1 MGNQITYGSLEPGAQ
16 ERAYEFLVNEEINQ
30 DSMNKLALD
39 TDVGAEKTFIKL
51 AEEWKPKTFTEFAE
65 IKWKACQ
72 MGKET
77 STRSQPN

>member
-51 AEEWKPKTFTEFAE
+51 AEE
-65 IKWKACQ
+65 
-72 MGKET
+72 
-77 STRSQPN
+77 